1 MRGLKAVPKALF
13 ITFEGGE
20 GVGKTTNIEYFK
32 RLMADACLD
41 YVATREPGGTPLA
54 EEIRNLL
61 LAPRDEKVCSNAELL
76 LMFAARAQH
85 LSQFIEP
92 SLQRGEHVVCD
103 RFTDATYA
111 YQGYGRELG
120 VEAISVLENL
130 VHGNRQPDLTVIL
143 DAPVE
148 VGMARARARGDLDR
162 FEQENLSFFERVREG
177 YLLRASQ
184 NPDRYAVVDA
194 SLSLDKV
201 QNQVKQVFED
211 RVLRVISQAGE
222 AS

>member
-1 MRGLKAVPKALF
+1 MPDALF

-32 RLMADACLD
+32 QLMTEQDFEFR
-41 YVATREPGGTPLA
+41 ATREPGGTPLA
-54 EEIRNLL
+54 EQVRDLL
-61 LAPRDEKVCSNAELL
+61 LSPRDEAFCSNAELL

-85 LSQFIEP
+85 LFGVIEP
-92 SLQRGEHVVCD
+92 SLTQGMSVICD

-120 VEAISVLENL
+120 TEKISILENL

-148 VGMARARARGDLDR
+148 VGMSRARSRGELDR
-162 FEQENLSFFERVREG
+162 FEQEDLAFFERVRQG
-177 YLLRASQ
+177 YLTRASE
-184 NPDRYAVVDA
+184 NPERYEVVDA
-194 SLSLDKV
+194 SLELDAVKA
-201 QNQVKQVFED
+201 QVLEVFER
-211 RVLRVISQAGE
+211 RVKGVL
-222 AS
+222 

>member
-1 MRGLKAVPKALF
+1 VPDALF

-32 RLMADACLD
+32 QLMTDQGFEFL
-41 YVATREPGGTPLA
+41 ATREPGGTPLA
-54 EEIRNLL
+54 EQVRDLL
-61 LAPRDEKVCSNAELL
+61 LSPRDEAFCSNAELL

-85 LSQFIEP
+85 LSGVIEP
-92 SLQRGEHVVCD
+92 SLAQGKSVICD

-120 VEAISVLENL
+120 TEKISVLENL

-148 VGMARARARGDLDR
+148 VGMSRARSRGELDR
-162 FEQENLSFFERVREG
+162 FEQEDLAFFERVREG
-177 YLLRASQ
+177 YLTRASQ
-184 NPDRYAVVDA
+184 NPDRYEVIDA
-194 SLSLDKV
+194 SLDLDAVKA
-201 QNQVKQVFED
+201 QVLEVFER
-211 RVLRVISQAGE
+211 RVKGIL
-222 AS
+222 

>member
-1 MRGLKAVPKALF
+1 VPDALF

-32 RLMADACLD
+32 QLMTDQGFEFQ
-41 YVATREPGGTPLA
+41 ATREPGGTPLA
-54 EEIRNLL
+54 EQVRDLL
-61 LAPRDEKVCSNAELL
+61 LSPRDEAFCSNAELL

-85 LSQFIEP
+85 LSGVIEP
-92 SLQRGEHVVCD
+92 SLAQGKSVICD

-120 VEAISVLENL
+120 TEKISVLENL

-148 VGMARARARGDLDR
+148 VGMSRARSRGELDR
-162 FEQENLSFFERVREG
+162 FEQEDLAFFERVRQG
-177 YLLRASQ
+177 YLTRASQ
-184 NPDRYAVVDA
+184 NPDRYEVIDA
-194 SLSLDKV
+194 SLDLDAVKA
-201 QNQVKQVFED
+201 QVLEVFER
-211 RVLRVISQAGE
+211 RVKGVL
-222 AS
+222 